1 MLMLFQRSNIQVQA
15 FQKDAIEFLI
25 SDKKKKKKKK
35 KNSGRIRTFLSDKD
49 IFETQLREMYI
60 MMILCDTE
68 IRTYVL
74 LKKGQT
80 AVAWKKVGLPRFS
93 CGTSKFE
100 G

>member
-1 MLMLFQRSNIQVQA
+1 MRSLRSDIQVQT
-15 FQKDAIEFLI
+15 FQKEV
-25 SDKKKKKKKK
+25 
-35 KNSGRIRTFLSDKD
+35 
-49 IFETQLREMYI
+49 YI

-68 IRTYVL
+68 LRTSVL

-80 AVAWKKVGLPRFS
+80 AVAGKKVGFPRFS